1 VGISTLL
8 RILSLRL
15 LKGYIQACYSVAG
28 VVFIDEAKKQQRQET
43 TKARNNKG
51 KKQQRQETIK
61 PRKKA
66 KKK

>member
-15 LKGYIQACYSVAG
+15 LKGFIQAWYSVGG

-43 TKARNNKG
+43 
-51 KKQQRQETIK
+51 IK
-61 PRKKA
+61 PRKNKA